1 MEFYPESV
9 FHVYIVL
16 STVGFRCGSA
26 VLKDNAHILKRY
38 FCDENLKLG
47 SFPKSNELQ
56 EKTGSNRPDRSSAL
70 VGFATILADMR
81 SQPLSYLAIF
91 QFIPRGSAA
100 LWCGATC
107 EPTVDPLP
115 PL

>member
-1 MEFYPESV
+1 MEFYPKSV

-16 STVGFRCGSA
+16 STVGFGCGSA
-26 VLKDNAHILKRY
+26 VLKDNTHILKRY

-47 SFPKSNELQ
+47 SFLKSNELQ
-56 EKTGSNRPDRSSAL
+56 EKTGSNRPDRL

-107 EPTVDPLP
+107 EPTVALDPLP